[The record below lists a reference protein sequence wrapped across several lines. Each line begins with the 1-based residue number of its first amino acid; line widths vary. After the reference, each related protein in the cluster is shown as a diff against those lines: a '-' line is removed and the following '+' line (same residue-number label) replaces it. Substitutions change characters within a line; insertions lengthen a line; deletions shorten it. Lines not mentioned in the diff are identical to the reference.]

1 MSVFVM
7 TRAEPTQVQNHVRIV
22 LHRITGPQSPGD
34 ASRFVVHPEGFFIGR
49 SLDCDWSIP
58 EDGLLSRKHLKLVPT
73 RGGCVLTD
81 LGSRNGT
88 NVNDEP
94 IEPFRPVEMLAG
106 DLIQCGRSCFRI
118 DFDDAEV
125 AILKASEQLT
135 DEAPA
140 SLSHLFPMAVEVPQA
155 KAEPVLPSANSV
167 KDVPQRVSVEAPT
180 ISPKTLPGESPKATG
195 ESRTCSLCRR
205 VVPIAGAVRS
215 ADSSVTDPKVWV
227 CKDCRSES
235 GERPGEEDLA
245 PHFETIRLLGR
256 GSMGVVYL
264 ARHRTTGR
272 DVALK
277 IIDPETAATRTAIER
292 FLREMSVIG
301 TLKHP
306 NIVECLDQGHDHG
319 RLWFAMEY
327 VSGVSLETLAQAN
340 RGTYPYHQACRLM
353 CQVLRGLEHAHAQGF
368 VHRDIKPENILIGR
382 TIENKLIAK
391 ISDFGLAKNY
401 QQLGGSGLTF
411 SGEMRGTIPFMPPE
425 QMIDFK
431 TVKPSADLYASAAT
445 LYYLISGT
453 FVFEA
458 DSDTEDMIQM
468 LLDHRIVPLSRRRP
482 DVPEGLSQL
491 LDRCLAREPEDRLPT
506 ASAMRAALKAF
517 A

>member
-7 TRAEPTQVQNHVRIV
+7 TQAEPTQVQNHVRIV
-22 LHRITGPQSPGD
+22 LHRITGPQSSGE
-34 ASRFVVHPEGFFIGR
+34 ASRFVVHSDGFFIGR
-49 SLDCDWSIP
+49 SLDCDWPIP

-73 RGGCVLTD
+73 RSGCVLTD

-94 IEPFRPVEMLAG
+94 VEAFRPVEMLAG
-106 DLIQCGRSCFRI
+106 DLIQCGRNCFRI
-118 DFDDAEV
+118 DFDDPEGAV
-125 AILKASEQLT
+125 AKASEQLT
-135 DEAPA
+135 DEAPSA
-140 SLSHLFPMAVEVPQA
+140 MVRDNSMVYENRV
-155 KAEPVLPSANSV
+155 AEPAPPDADLLKALVDRGLIDIPGPSPELLPVDAP
-167 KDVPQRVSVEAPT
+167 KERV
-180 ISPKTLPGESPKATG
+180 

-205 VVPIAGAVRS
+205 VVPNAGASRPS
-215 ADSSVTDPKVWV
+215 SDSSVADPKVWV
-227 CKDCRSES
+227 CKDCRTES
-235 GERPGEEDLA
+235 GERPNASDLA
-245 PHFETIRLLGR
+245 PHFETMRLLGR

-264 ARHRTTGR
+264 ARHRTTNR
-272 DVALK
+272 EVALK

-306 NIVECLDQGHDHG
+306 NIVECLDQGHEHG

-491 LDRCLAREPEDRLPT
+491 LDRCLARQPDDRLPT